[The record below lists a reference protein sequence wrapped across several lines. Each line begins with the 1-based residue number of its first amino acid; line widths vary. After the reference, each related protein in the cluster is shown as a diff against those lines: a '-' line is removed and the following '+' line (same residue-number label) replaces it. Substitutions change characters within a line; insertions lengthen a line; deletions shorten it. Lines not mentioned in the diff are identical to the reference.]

1 MSQQPEISFPLDLP
15 NVKIMKT
22 EMNKAGDYIITIK
35 RTLTSTTCRQCEREI
50 EDFHGYERW
59 IELRHFSALL
69 TSEGSAM
76 VKTSCLGRAMPS
88 NANPPP
94 EKPLLPKR
102 GRLKQSAAQ
111 NLLQRLGKYQ
121 SAILAFIHDFRVPF
135 DNNLAERDLRM
146 MKVKQ
151 KISGTFR
158 TWTGAET
165 DKTQM
170 IASDRQ
176 GYFYREVANTYGDVR
191 QCWLIVL
198 YEPRRKAEE
207 KSLEN
212 QVERE
217 RDNLDNAL
225 KKLKNRFSTA
235 KKTRSKCWSVS
246 INSGKCIKSA
256 AKSPVMSVALRRVA
270 RNQTVK
276 LNSTFSRRPPSECHH
291 KMIKHRV

>member
-1 MSQQPEISFPLDLP
+1 VDENEPNDDEPQP
-15 NVKIMKT
+15 
-22 EMNKAGDYIITIK
+22 ITITYGHSK
-35 RTLTSTTCRQCEREI
+35 DNRPDLKQAILSMICANQSLIPVYLNTLSGNTSDKASLPETAKAYLARFKADGETPVLAI
-50 EDFHGYERW
+50 D
-59 IELRHFSALL
+59 SALY
-69 TSEGSAM
+69 
-76 VKTSCLGRAMPS
+76 
-88 NANPPP
+88 
-94 EKPLLPKR
+94 
-102 GRLKQSAAQ
+102 SAAAVKD
-111 NLLQRLGKYQ
+111 LEDTKWVT
-121 SAILAFIHDFRVPF
+121 RVPATITEAKT
-135 DNNLAERDLRM
+135 LL
-146 MKVKQ
+146 
-151 KISGTFR
+151 
-158 TWTGAET
+158 AET

-191 QCWLIVL
+191 QRWLIVL